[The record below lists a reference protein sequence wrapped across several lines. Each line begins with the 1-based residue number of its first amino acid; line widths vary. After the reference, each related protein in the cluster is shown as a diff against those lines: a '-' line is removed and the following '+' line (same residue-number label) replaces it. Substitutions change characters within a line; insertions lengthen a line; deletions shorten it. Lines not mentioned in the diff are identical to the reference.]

1 MKKEYRVR
9 KNEDFSRIISKKISL
24 ANSSFI
30 IYKDRNDIGHG
41 RVGISVSKKLG
52 IAVIRNK
59 IKRQLRM
66 MILEYFDFSESYDY
80 IVIVR
85 KNYLSHNYIENKNE
99 LESLYKKIKKR
110 RINTDDL
117 RQQN

>member
-1 MKKEYRVR
+1 MKKKYRVK
-9 KNEDFSRIISKKISL
+9 KNEDFSRIISRRNSL
-24 ANSSFI
+24 ASSSFI
-30 IYKDRNDIGHG
+30 IYKDQNDIGHG

-52 IAVIRNK
+52 IAVVRNK

-66 MILEYFDFSESYDY
+66 MILECFDFEENMDY
-80 IVIVR
+80 VVIVR
-85 KNYLSHNYIENKNE
+85 KNYLSHEYIENKNE

-110 RINTDDL
+110 RINTHDF